1 MSLPD
6 QGYDVSTAE
15 AESDGASGT
24 VIAPTSVRQAT
35 WQPRVGGKQRMR
47 SGDQPSQGTGHS
59 AQVERRAHRRMEIRL
74 PVECRK
80 DVDSQTCIVRTITRD
95 VSTGGMSF
103 ELDAP
108 DFCVG
113 DQLRVDL
120 TVPPAEGVSPYQG
133 RASCR
138 AEVLRIDRMP
148 MANTGGVERH
158 IIATRFLSKLRL
170 EY

>member
-1 MSLPD
+1 MRTGD
-6 QGYDVSTAE
+6 E
-15 AESDGASGT
+15 
-24 VIAPTSVRQAT
+24 PT
-35 WQPRVGGKQRMR
+35 
-47 SGDQPSQGTGHS
+47 QGTGRS
-59 AQVERRAHRRMEIRL
+59 AHAERRSHRRMVIRL

-113 DQLRVDL
+113 DRLRIDL

-138 AEVLRIDRMP
+138 AEVLRISRMTV
-148 MANTGGVERH
+148 ANADSVERH
-158 IIATRFLSKLRL
+158 LIAARFLGTLRL

>member
-1 MSLPD
+1 
-6 QGYDVSTAE
+6 
-15 AESDGASGT
+15 
-24 VIAPTSVRQAT
+24 
-35 WQPRVGGKQRMR
+35 MR
-47 SGDQPSQGTGHS
+47 SGDEPIQGTGRS
-59 AQVERRAHRRMEIRL
+59 AHVERRAHRRMEIRL

-80 DVDSQTCIVRTITRD
+80 EDDSETCIVRTITRD

-113 DQLRVDL
+113 DQLQIDL

-138 AEVLRIDRMP
+138 AEVLRIHRMP
-148 MANTGGVERH
+148 VADAGGVDRH
-158 IIATRFLSKLRL
+158 LIATRFLGRLRL
-170 EY
+170 QY